1 MIMQA
6 IIMAAGKGSRLG
18 NLTENLPKSLLKIN
32 GQSILDVNIAMLH
45 RYGIWDIT
53 VVTGFQD
60 EKMIEATRG
69 IPGITLIYNP
79 FYEFANVIGSYYMGM
94 NQLHDDFIYLHAD
107 TICDIHIF
115 EQLLKSDGDIV
126 LPVDTKPCDDEAMK
140 VRLENGKIV
149 EITKQM
155 PNEAAA
161 GEFIGIAK
169 IKKTVI
175 DDLNAS
181 TIGVL
186 RDKLFASYFEGALQ
200 RVLDMKKYNV
210 CMIETNGRFWG
221 EVDFLEDYQRV
232 KRDINNAVVELKF

>member
-1 MIMQA
+1 MQA

-18 NLTENLPKSLLKIN
+18 SLTEDLPKSLLKIN
-32 GQSILDVNIAMLH
+32 GKRILDINIAMFH

-53 VVTGFQD
+53 IVTGFQD
-60 EKMIEATRG
+60 KKMIEATNG

-79 FYEFANVIGSYYMGM
+79 FYEFTNVIGSYYMGM

-140 VRLENGKIV
+140 VRLENGRIV
-149 EITKQM
+149 EITKNM
-155 PNEAAA
+155 PTEAAA

-169 IKKTVI
+169 IKKNVI
-175 DDLNAS
+175 NDLNES
-181 TIGVL
+181 TIGIL
-186 RDKLFASYFEGALQ
+186 RDKLFTSYFEGAFQ
-200 RVLDMKKYNV
+200 KVFDMKKYDV
-210 CMIETNGRFWG
+210 RMIETQNRFWG
-221 EVDFLEDYQRV
+221 EVDFLEDFQKAESNISR
-232 KRDINNAVVELKF
+232 ELLDF

>member
-1 MIMQA
+1 MQA

-18 NLTENLPKSLLKIN
+18 SLTEDLPKSLLRIN
-32 GQSILDVNIAMLH
+32 GKRILDINIAMLH
-45 RYGIWDIT
+45 KYGIWDIT

-79 FYEFANVIGSYYMGM
+79 FYEFTNVIGSYYMGM
-94 NQLHDDFIYLHAD
+94 SQLHDDFIYLHAD

-126 LPVDTKPCDDEAMK
+126 LPTDTKPCDDEAMK

-149 EITKQM
+149 EITKYM
-155 PNEAAA
+155 PVEVAA

-169 IKKTVI
+169 IKKNVI

-186 RDKLFASYFEGALQ
+186 RDKLFTSYFEGALQ
-200 RVLDMKKYNV
+200 RVFDMKKYDV
-210 CMIETNGRFWG
+210 RMIETNDQFWG
-221 EVDFLEDYQRV
+221 EVDFLEDYQRAERNIS
-232 KRDINNAVVELKF
+232 KELLDF

>member
-1 MIMQA
+1 MQA

-18 NLTENLPKSLLKIN
+18 SLTENLPKSLLKIN
-32 GQSILDVNIAMLH
+32 GKRILDINIAMLH

-53 VVTGFQD
+53 VVTGFKD

-79 FYEFANVIGSYYMGM
+79 FYEFTNVIGSYYMGM
-94 NQLHDDFIYLHAD
+94 KQLHDDFIYLHAD

-115 EQLLKSDGDIV
+115 EQLLTSDGDIV

-140 VRLENGKIV
+140 VRLENDRIV
-149 EITKQM
+149 EITKNM
-155 PNEAAA
+155 PVDAAT

-169 IKKTVI
+169 IKRNVI

-181 TIGVL
+181 TVSVL
-186 RDKLFASYFEGALQ
+186 RDKQFTSYFEGALQ
-200 RVLDMKKYNV
+200 RVFDMKKYDV
-210 CMIETNGRFWG
+210 QMIETDGRFWG
-221 EVDFLEDYQRV
+221 EVDFLEDYQRAE
-232 KRDINNAVVELKF
+232 RNISNELLNF